1 MDKRSKTDNIK
12 CIFFS
17 VKKNETMNEWVY
29 TSCDRYITVAS
40 SIARALTLL
49 IIVMEIDVQTRWCWV
64 HIIDLFRIFYMSIRQ
79 IHACIIHS
87 LASGTASQS
96 VIMLLVWSFS
106 PLTNKTA
113 ACYYVTAMFMCPI
126 RAACVRSGAEPFIT
140 WL

>member
-29 TSCDRYITVAS
+29 TSCHRCITVAS

-79 IHACIIHS
+79 IDACIIHS

-113 ACYYVTAMFMCPI
+113 AC
-126 RAACVRSGAEPFIT
+126 
-140 WL
+140 